1 MSVLTRAHSPKAFKR
16 ASLAW
21 FMQVSFF
28 GFFFLRDQR
37 SPDKVMEPAVSAR
50 RTEKA
55 GAIGGHAVKSLNGS
69 VAGTSLYTPQNADV
83 TIAYLA
89 HVLRA
94 ETVDLLFP
102 IAYWHG
108 RVLQVCATPGLTHTQ
123 QERLQRLLDRIAS
136 LQACTASVNTGFPCI
151 QSTASGP
158 VAR

>member
-1 MSVLTRAHSPKAFKR
+1 
-16 ASLAW
+16 
-21 FMQVSFF
+21 MQVSFF

-55 GAIGGHAVKSLNGS
+55 GAIGGHSVKSLNGS

-123 QERLQRLLDRIAS
+123 QERLQRMLDRIAS